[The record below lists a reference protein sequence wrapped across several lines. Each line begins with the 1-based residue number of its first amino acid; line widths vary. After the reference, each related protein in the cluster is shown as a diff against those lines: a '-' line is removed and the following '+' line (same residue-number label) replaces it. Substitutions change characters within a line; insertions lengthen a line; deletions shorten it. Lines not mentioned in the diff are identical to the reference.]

1 MKLHSSAYIN
11 SRKNFEDK
19 VASVRPSLL
28 FFCSSRIF
36 NKHDAED
43 IVQEVTQILVEKKSE
58 FDESKS
64 FFSWAFRILHFQ
76 IKKYFTNLKRSN
88 LVFGT
93 FDNNEAREPCFT
105 PRLNKFQKIRL
116 LAINKSIKK
125 LSPSLKL
132 VAELRF
138 NENFSINEISK
149 KVNRSTGAVTAT
161 ISRAKDFIRKNI
173 HEEYL
178 EAEMELEYS

>member
-1 MKLHSSAYIN
+1 MKLRSSAYIN
-11 SRKNFEDK
+11 SRKKFEDK
-19 VASVRPSLL
+19 IASVRPSLL
-28 FFCSSRIF
+28 YFCSSRIY

-43 IVQEVTQILVEKKSE
+43 IVQDVTRILAEKQSE

-64 FFSWAFRILHFQ
+64 FYSWAFRILHFQ
-76 IKKYFTNLKRSN
+76 IKKYFTDLKRSA

-149 KVNRSTGAVTAT
+149 KVNRSKGAVTAT

-173 HEEYL
+173 HEEHL